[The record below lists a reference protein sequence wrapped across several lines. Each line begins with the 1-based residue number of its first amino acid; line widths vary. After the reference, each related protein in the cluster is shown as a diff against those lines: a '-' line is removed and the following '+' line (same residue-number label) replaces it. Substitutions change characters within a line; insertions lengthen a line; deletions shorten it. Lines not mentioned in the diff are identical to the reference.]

1 MTNEDESY
9 ERENG
14 GNRQSKGLVW
24 IHGSD
29 RKLTREILILESSD
43 KGRPAKEI
51 YKPKKR
57 ITDLG
62 LEAQFS
68 NLSTQE
74 RFSPKIL
81 KFFDQKVWKQ
91 PFKYLFVTFYSLFL
105 FANSDFMLKNI
116 LTFTNM
122 DYAKYIRR

>member
-1 MTNEDESY
+1 MTEKMVEIDRVRDWNIFTVKP
-9 ERENG
+9 
-14 GNRQSKGLVW
+14 SKLSRDCQMS
-24 IHGSD
+24 HF
-29 RKLTREILILESSD
+29 ILILESSD

-74 RFSPKIL
+74 RF
-81 KFFDQKVWKQ
+81 
-91 PFKYLFVTFYSLFL
+91 
-105 FANSDFMLKNI
+105 NE
-116 LTFTNM
+116 
-122 DYAKYIRR
+122 

>member
-1 MTNEDESY
+1 MS
-9 ERENG
+9 
-14 GNRQSKGLVW
+14 
-24 IHGSD
+24 HF
-29 RKLTREILILESSD
+29 ILILESSD

-74 RFSPKIL
+74 RFYELIL
-81 KFFDQKVWKQ
+81 MFFAQKVSNQ
-91 PFKYLFVTFYSLFL
+91 PFKYLCNL
-105 FANSDFMLKNI
+105 
-116 LTFTNM
+116 
-122 DYAKYIRR
+122 